1 MSKEKKNLV
10 KKIFAVMCVIAV
22 IGSMCV
28 FALADASASAD
39 TSAGS
44 ATNSSLT
51 TIVST
56 FASYT
61 CDMFRVV
68 GIIIAIY
75 ATAQFALAFKDDNP
89 DSKQRSVILLVIGM
103 LLVFV
108 KNLAK
113 VVITN
118 SEMDGIS
125 LEQGFLG

>member
-28 FALADASASAD
+28 FALADA
-39 TSAGS
+39 SAGS

>member
-1 MSKEKKNLV
+1 MSKEKENLV

-28 FALADASASAD
+28 FALADAASASK
-39 TSAGS
+39 
-44 ATNSSLT
+44 SSLT

-89 DSKQRSVILLVIGM
+89 DSKQRSVILIVIGM

-108 KNLAK
+108 KNLAQI
-113 VVITN
+113 VIDN
-118 SEMDGIS
+118 SGMTGITLNS
-125 LEQGFLG
+125 GFLN